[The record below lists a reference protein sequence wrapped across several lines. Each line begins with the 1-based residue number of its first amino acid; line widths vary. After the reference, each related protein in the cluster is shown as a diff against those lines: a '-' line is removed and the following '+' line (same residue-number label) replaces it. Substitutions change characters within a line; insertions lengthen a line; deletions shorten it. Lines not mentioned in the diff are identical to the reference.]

1 MKKEQESG
9 HSNLSPH
16 SPMNTGVV
24 ACPKKATQEGHRRRE
39 SVVILAESYHLFHYG
54 RKGTKNLCNKRKKKR
69 KKRREEGYRLT
80 VNGRC
85 AFG

>member
-1 MKKEQESG
+1 VDVMKKEQESG

-39 SVVILAESYHLFHYG
+39 SIVILAESYHLFHYG

-69 KKRREEGYRLT
+69 KKREGE
-80 VNGRC
+80 G
-85 AFG
+85 GK